1 MCGIH
6 VKNKGQIFFYVLQL
20 LVVIDSFISFF
31 GYW

>member
-6 VKNKGQIFFYVLQL
+6 VKNKGQIFFNVLQL